1 MRMRN
6 RIEDPYK
13 GWKLMTII
21 LAAGVLLL
29 SLTAIFAPENVSI
42 SLTALLLGT
51 AMCAASG
58 ILALAKE
65 RKVVGYSCSVL
76 AGIFLVLFLIGIV
89 RLIW

>member
-1 MRMRN
+1 MKDRVG
-6 RIEDPYK
+6 DPYK

-29 SLTAIFAPENVSI
+29 SLTAMFAPENVSI
-42 SLTALLLGT
+42 ALTALLLGA

-58 ILALAKE
+58 ILALSKE

-76 AGIFLVLFLIGIV
+76 AGIFLVLFLLGIV

>member
-1 MRMRN
+1 
-6 RIEDPYK
+6 
-13 GWKLMTII
+13 MTII

-29 SLTAIFAPENVSI
+29 SLTAMFAPENVSI

-58 ILALAKE
+58 ILALSKE

-76 AGIFLVLFLIGIV
+76 AGIFLVLFLLGIA